1 MAEIARWGE
10 HKFEVSPKVI
20 RSFID
25 LQIKGSCETEQNED
39 GDKYE
44 KRKGSFPVEVS
55 FTVVLNALAGV
66 DVRNEAMSFV
76 DQAAAG
82 KADYIYVGAYKL
94 VPCRMMLTEATV
106 AEVQI
111 APNGTW
117 IAATVM
123 VIMKQSVVEGGSSA
137 VPGSVA
143 GAAANIGYPA
153 KQSATMTNAT
163 TTANAG
169 QSTGD
174 SAQTHL
180 QEAQSSI
187 SSIINNARNA
197 SASTKG

>member
-1 MAEIARWGE
+1 MAEIARWGG
-10 HKFEVSPKVI
+10 HVFEVSPKVI

-39 GDKYE
+39 GDKFE
-44 KRKGSFPVEVS
+44 KRKGSLPMEVS
-55 FTVVLNALAGV
+55 FTVILNALAGV
-66 DVRNEAMSFV
+66 DVRNEAMSLV

-117 IAATVM
+117 IAASVM
-123 VIMKQSVVEGGSSA
+123 VIMRQSVVEGGSSA

-143 GAAANIGYPA
+143 SAAANVGYPA
-153 KQSATMTNAT
+153 KQSAATTSTT
-163 TTANAG
+163 TTAAA
-169 QSTGD
+169 QSTGG
-174 SAQTHL
+174 SSQTHL

-187 SSIINNARNA
+187 SGIINNARNA
-197 SASTKG
+197 SAATKG

>member
-1 MAEIARWGE
+1 MAEIARWGG
-10 HKFEVSPKVI
+10 HIFEVSPKVI

-39 GDKYE
+39 GNKFE
-44 KRKGSFPVEVS
+44 KRKGSFPMEIS

-66 DVRNEAMSFV
+66 DVRNEAMSLV

-117 IAATVM
+117 TAASVM

-143 GAAANIGYPA
+143 SAAANVGYPA
-153 KQSATMTNAT
+153 KQATATTGTT
-163 TTANAG
+163 TTATEQN
-169 QSTGD
+169 TGG
-174 SAQTHL
+174 SSQTHL
-180 QEAQSSI
+180 QEAQNSI
-187 SSIINNARNA
+187 SGIINNARNA